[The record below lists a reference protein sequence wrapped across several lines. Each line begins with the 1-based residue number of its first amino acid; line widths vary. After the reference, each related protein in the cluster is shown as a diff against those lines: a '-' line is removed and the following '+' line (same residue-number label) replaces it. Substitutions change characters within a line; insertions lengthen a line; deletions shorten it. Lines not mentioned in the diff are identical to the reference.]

1 MPATTTPDTPKKT
14 RNRKPGAKVYRLD
27 DGRWMIRYKYTDPQ
41 TRRPVDVKR
50 TAKGRTKTEA
60 LAEARALERQVFDA
74 MTRDPAAPQERPPV
88 PTVRDFLPVF
98 LDYCRTEGRAPATVR
113 NYNQHLVTYVLPVL
127 GDKRLD
133 ELEAVD
139 AVTLK
144 KKNAHL
150 GQYTLRQVIASLN
163 RELSVAAIL
172 GKSPKLLRLP
182 QVKKPEH
189 KAEAYSPEHTAT
201 LLDGFESQRDLVMLY
216 LGIVGG
222 LRRGEVCAVR
232 GEDFEE
238 AGDGLMTLTVQRS
251 IWERIIRPTKTGKI
265 RTITLTADA
274 SAALRDFI
282 ADLADP
288 RGWLFPSDTR
298 RDDDG
303 ALLCVEPTV
312 YKRVMQRLCK
322 HLKVPYK
329 ATHILRKTCA
339 TALAKAG
346 LGPWAIA
353 DHLGHSGTE
362 MAKIYVD
369 RYNARND
376 RVASALSAYTAGHTA
391 PSDRLGKNKGARQRP
406 TT

>member
-1 MPATTTPDTPKKT
+1 MLPAIPANTPKKT
-14 RNRKPGAKVYRLD
+14 RNRKPGAKVYRLA
-27 DGRWMIRYKYTDPQ
+27 DGRWMIRYKYTDPK
-41 TRRPVDVKR
+41 TRRPCDIKR
-50 TAKGRTKTEA
+50 TAKGRSKTEA
-60 LAEARALERQVFDA
+60 LTEARALEREVLDA
-74 MTRDPAAPQERPPV
+74 MTRDPATAPEKPLT
-88 PTVRDFLPVF
+88 PTVREFLPVF
-98 LDYCRTEGRAPATVR
+98 LDYCRTEGKAPATVR
-113 NYNQHLVTYVLPVL
+113 NYDQHIRSYVIPYL

-144 KKNAHL
+144 RKNPHL
-150 GQYTLRQVIASLN
+150 NLHTLRQVIASLN

-172 GKSPKLLRLP
+172 GKSPKLIRLP

-189 KAEAYSPEHTAT
+189 KPQAYSPEHTAT
-201 LLDGFESQRDLVMLY
+201 LLEGYESQRDLVMLY

-238 AGDGLMTLTVQRS
+238 VGDGLLTLTVQRA
-251 IWERIIRPTKTGKI
+251 IWERTIRPTKTGKI

-274 SAALRDFI
+274 SAAIRAFMGELS
-282 ADLADP
+282 DP
-288 RGWLFPSDTR
+288 HGWFFPSDVR
-298 RDDDG
+298 RDEQG
-303 ALLCVEPTV
+303 AVLCVESSA
-312 YKRVMQRLCK
+312 YMRVLKRLCD
-322 HLKVPYK
+322 HLGVPYK

-391 PSDRLGKNKGARQRP
+391 PSDRLGKNKGAHQRSSI
-406 TT
+406 